1 MLDPKNQKCYSL
13 IVNKM
18 KFILQI
24 LTNALA
30 IFLASYLLPGINFTG
45 DILTLFIAGLLLGLI
60 NFFIKP
66 ILKIISTPLIIF
78 TLGLFIVVI
87 NIALLWFLEYLM
99 PELSIIGFW
108 SYFWGV
114 LIISL
119 VNIFFGAAKKS
130 VNK

>member
-13 IVNKM
+13 IVGKM

-30 IFLASYLLPGINFTG
+30 IFLASYLLPGINFAG

-66 ILKIISTPLIIF
+66 ILKIISAPLIIF
-78 TLGLFIVVI
+78 TLGLFIIVI

-99 PELSIIGFW
+99 PELSITGFW

-119 VNIFFGAAKKS
+119 LNIFFGAAKKS